1 MMKTADDLSTE
12 ELSQLVLDA
21 KQADASAQSRLIS
34 LFYTKI
40 YRYVYYRVN
49 QKEDAEDL
57 TNDVFVRMLE
67 SLDRQS
73 GSFFA
78 WLYQI
83 ASNRI
88 IDYYRKKDVRSDTS
102 DVGEAIEYFESDE
115 KSIEKMFIREEL
127 KKGIHQLTAEQQEV
141 ILLRFIEGYQANEVA
156 EMLNKSPTAV
166 RQLQYRALKQLRKII
181 PEEH

>member
-1 MMKTADDLSTE
+1 MKKTADDLPTE
-12 ELSQLVLDA
+12 ELNRLVRNA
-21 KQADASAQSRLIS
+21 KGADASAQSRLIS

-40 YRYVYYRVN
+40 YRYIYYRVN

-67 SLDRQS
+67 SLENQS

-88 IDYYRKKDVRSDTS
+88 VDYYRKKDVRKDTS
-102 DVGEAIEYFESDE
+102 EVGDAIEYFESDE
-115 KSIEKMFIREEL
+115 KSIDKMFLQNEL
-127 KKGIHQLTAEQQEV
+127 RKGIQQLTGEQQEV
-141 ILLRFIEGYQANEVA
+141 IVLRFIEGYQANEVA
-156 EMLNKSPTAV
+156 EMLNKTPTAI
-166 RQLQYRALKQLRKII
+166 RQLQFRALKQLRKII
-181 PEEH
+181 PE

>member
-1 MMKTADDLSTE
+1 MKRTADDLPSE
-12 ELSQLVLDA
+12 ELNQLVQNA
-21 KQADASAQSRLIS
+21 KQADATAQSRLIS

-67 SLDRQS
+67 SLDKQS

-78 WLYQI
+78 WIYQI

-88 IDYYRKKDVRSDTS
+88 IDYYR
-102 DVGEAIEYFESDE
+102 
-115 KSIEKMFIREEL
+115 
-127 KKGIHQLTAEQQEV
+127 
-141 ILLRFIEGYQANEVA
+141 
-156 EMLNKSPTAV
+156 
-166 RQLQYRALKQLRKII
+166 
-181 PEEH
+181 

>member
-1 MMKTADDLSTE
+1 MKKTADDLPTE
-12 ELSQLVLDA
+12 ELNRLVRKA
-21 KQADASAQSRLIS
+21 KGADASAQSRLIS

-40 YRYVYYRVN
+40 YRYIYYRVN

-67 SLDRQS
+67 SLENQS

-88 IDYYRKKDVRSDTS
+88 VDYYRKKDVRKDTS
-102 DVGEAIEYFESDE
+102 EVGDAIEYFESDE
-115 KSIEKMFIREEL
+115 KSIDKMFLQNEL
-127 KKGIHQLTAEQQEV
+127 RKGIQQLTGEQQEV
-141 ILLRFIEGYQANEVA
+141 IVLRFIEGYQANEVA
-156 EMLNKSPTAV
+156 EMLNKTPTAI
-166 RQLQYRALKQLRKII
+166 RQLQFRALKQLRKII
-181 PEEH
+181 PE